1 MANSRV
7 PSLQQAVF
15 QPIFLKRLQSI
26 AKCKPL
32 QETLT
37 KERRLC
43 DYVTKTQPDGM
54 NSEVNLHINS
64 LREL

>member
-1 MANSRV
+1 MAKSRV
-7 PSLQQAVF
+7 RSLQYAVF

-26 AKCKPL
+26 GKCKHV

-37 KERRLC
+37 EERRRC
-43 DYVTKTQPDGM
+43 DYVTKTQPDGI
-54 NSEVNLHINS
+54 NGEVNVHKDT